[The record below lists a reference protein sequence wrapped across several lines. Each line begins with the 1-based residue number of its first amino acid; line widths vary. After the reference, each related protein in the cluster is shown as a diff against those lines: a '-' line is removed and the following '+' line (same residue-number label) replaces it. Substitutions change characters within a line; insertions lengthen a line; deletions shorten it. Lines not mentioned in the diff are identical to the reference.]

1 MSELR
6 DQVRVFHSISL
17 AGLAV
22 SAIGAQV
29 SDLPWVATSLT
40 SGNRFSAGN
49 DTSAGNANHR
59 ITQVIAELIRKGI
72 FQGTIS

>member
-6 DQVRVFHSISL
+6 DQIRAFHSISL

-22 SAIGAQV
+22 SAIGAQI
-29 SDLPWVATSLT
+29 SDQQWIATSLS

-59 ITQVIAELIRKGI
+59 ITQLIAELIRKGI
-72 FQGTIS
+72 LQGTVS